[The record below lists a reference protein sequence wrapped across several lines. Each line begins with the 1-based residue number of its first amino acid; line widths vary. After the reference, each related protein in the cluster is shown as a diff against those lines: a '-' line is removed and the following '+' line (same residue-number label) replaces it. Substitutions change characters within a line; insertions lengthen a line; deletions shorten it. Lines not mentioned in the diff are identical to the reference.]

1 MQRRVITS
9 RVGWEPPGWNP
20 ASTISLGG
28 SEPTDSVSVPS
39 GQLPGELVHSSSS
52 LSKSAPPTMP
62 TGIRTQNRAAVPKI
76 SEAINVESGGH
87 PLCRPGCPQW
97 LLVLLLVGSR
107 DLAAPGRRPL
117 GAAG

>member
-1 MQRRVITS
+1 
-9 RVGWEPPGWNP
+9 
-20 ASTISLGG
+20 
-28 SEPTDSVSVPS
+28 
-39 GQLPGELVHSSSS
+39 

-97 LLVLLLVGSR
+97 LLVLLLLLLLLLVGSR